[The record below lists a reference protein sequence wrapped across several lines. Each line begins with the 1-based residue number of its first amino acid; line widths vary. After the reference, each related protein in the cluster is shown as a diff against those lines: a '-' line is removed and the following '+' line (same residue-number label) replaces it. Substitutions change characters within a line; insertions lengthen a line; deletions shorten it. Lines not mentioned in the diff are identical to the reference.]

1 MPNKKTLTEIC
12 VLLLLLPI
20 ALSIPSLE
28 ETSSVSR
35 IVGESPTEMIRQMQ
49 RSEININHAAYYTN
63 DEIDN
68 KKTLILK
75 QQFSNNVNVN
85 WDGAGYNKFSPNDIK
100 DAVNNFRNN
109 NELFMLE
116 TDGMT
121 KHINR
126 HGKFSF
132 DLEKRKRELNLHK

>member
-1 MPNKKTLTEIC
+1 ML
-12 VLLLLLPI
+12 LLLLLPT
-20 ALSIPSLE
+20 ALSITSSE
-28 ETSSVSR
+28 ETNSVSR